1 MKNEIENA
9 QNGATIWQQQQQQ
22 NEKHS
27 MTNELIPKMALNA
40 TCLNTSKVQ
49 ENRLPKWI
57 ARNDGAKTTHQ
68 TKQTTTWRI
77 QLLCKYLC
85 CVFVVVVVVD
95 CLLLNWIP
103 IYSVVELL
111 HFVCRTVKGM
121 RMNLRALY
129 MVVRLW
135 RRCRLI
141 ICLNW
146 ENGVCMPMRVNAEG
160 IARAFEWLN
169 YGENYGQSNGT

>member
-85 CVFVVVVVVD
+85 NVRFRCCCSLAFKLNTNLQRCWVVTFCLPHSKRYANESQSSVYGCQVVTS
-95 CLLLNWIP
+95 LP
-103 IYSVVELL
+103 IDNLSELS
-111 HFVCRTVKGM
+111 
-121 RMNLRALY
+121 
-129 MVVRLW
+129 
-135 RRCRLI
+135 
-141 ICLNW
+141 
-146 ENGVCMPMRVNAEG
+146 
-160 IARAFEWLN
+160 EWSMYADACKCWGN
-169 YGENYGQSNGT
+169 S